1 MLYSREIPCLTE
13 DSAVALGLFDG
24 LHLGHRAVIAGA
36 VESGLLPVVFTFSFD
51 NLELATKADFANIL
65 SNWRKQVVLEK
76 LGVKV
81 VCEPIFS
88 SFRDME
94 PEDFF
99 QDILFKRLKARA
111 IFCGADFRFGKK
123 ARGNTALLGKLC
135 QETGVAFHSV
145 PPVLDEG
152 VPISS
157 TRIRQLLREGKME
170 EAAKLLG
177 EPYAIDYLVV
187 HGRQLGRTMG
197 YPTINQLYPPEDL
210 LPLRGVYVSR
220 AWVEGRA
227 YQGVTNIG
235 VKPTLGG
242 LDAPSAETTL
252 LDFSGDLYGRRVP
265 LQLLHFLRP
274 ERQFPSVEAL
284 FRQVAADVAAC
295 REYF

>member
-1 MLYSREIPCLTE
+1 MLYSREIPCLME

-51 NLELATKADFANIL
+51 TLELATKADFANIL
-65 SNWRKQVVLEK
+65 SNRRKQAVLEK
-76 LGVKV
+76 LGVKA
-81 VCEPIFS
+81 VCDPLFS

-99 QDILFKRLKARA
+99 REILLKRLKAAA
-111 IFCGADFRFGKK
+111 IFCGADFRFGNK
-123 ARGNTALLGKLC
+123 ARGDTALLGKLC
-135 QETGVAFHSV
+135 RETGVAFHSV
-145 PPVLDEG
+145 LPVLDEG

-157 TRIRQLLREGKME
+157 TRIRQLLREGEME
-170 EAAKLLG
+170 EAARLLG
-177 EPYAIDYLVV
+177 EPYAIDYPVA

-284 FRQVAADVAAC
+284 FWQVAADVAAC
-295 REYF
+295 REHF